1 MNATFGERLQ
11 SIREAKALTLQELS
25 ERSHL
30 GVGTLFRYQKMA
42 DPGAITYDAL
52 VRIAD
57 SLEVDVRYL
66 TGEDQ
71 FLVPLEPFRV
81 AARESLKRFL
91 GQTTVSYRLRR
102 GFIRIQDDPAA
113 PRSVRQWED
122 FWRLLRQFTGQ
133 SGPKKPIQAPSQRN
147 EKKPFLRVL
156 PSRTTGKPPHE
167 DITRPLR
174 FGSR

>member
-1 MNATFGERLQ
+1 MNAAFGKRLQ
-11 SIREAKALTLQELS
+11 AIREAKALTLPQLS
-25 ERSHL
+25 KRSQL

-42 DPGAITYDAL
+42 DPKAVTYDAL
-52 VRIAD
+52 VRIANG
-57 SLEVDVRYL
+57 LEVDVRYL

-71 FLVPLEPFRV
+71 LLVSLEPSQV

-91 GQTTVSYRLRR
+91 EQTAVSYRLRR

-122 FWRLLRQFTGQ
+122 FWRLLQQFTGQ
-133 SGPKKPIQAPSQRN
+133 SGPKKSIEAPSQRN
-147 EKKPFLRVL
+147 EKKPVLRVL
-156 PSRTTGKPPHE
+156 PSMTTGKPPHE